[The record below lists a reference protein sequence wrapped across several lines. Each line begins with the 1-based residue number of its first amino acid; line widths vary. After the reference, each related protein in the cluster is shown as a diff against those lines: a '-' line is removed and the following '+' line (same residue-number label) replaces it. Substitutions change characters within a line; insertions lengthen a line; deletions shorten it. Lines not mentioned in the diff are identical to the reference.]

1 MILIL
6 RLYTIILLTYL
17 PIPTA
22 RHHRSQWTYGDQF
35 HIGITRLVTQ
45 YETGSGLFSWLIL
58 MDHSVEGYGNS
69 IYNIFV
75 MKINY
80 TCVSV
85 ACVRGYKLYSNFLWE
100 RVLTFDISYHSV
112 RIKSS
117 NSWLIVCSSSYIRR
131 TVWVVWFYCLAE
143 IEQTELQTSVYSK
156 LEFIK

>member
-6 RLYTIILLTYL
+6 RLYTMILLTYL

-22 RHHRSQWTYGDQF
+22 RHHRSQWPFGDQF
-35 HIGITRLVTQ
+35 RTGITRLVTQ

-58 MDHSVEGYGNS
+58 MDHSVEGYGNT

-85 ACVRGYKLYSNFLWE
+85 ACLRGYKLYSNFVWE
-100 RVLTFDISYHSV
+100 RKKEFWHLIFYTIAYG
-112 RIKSS
+112 KLSS
-117 NSWLIVCSSSYIRR
+117 NEIKEATAGELFVDQLYSQNCVGSLVLLLK
-131 TVWVVWFYCLAE
+131 VKNMLALLFY
-143 IEQTELQTSVYSK
+143 
-156 LEFIK
+156 